1 MFKKMYLALFFVS
14 ASTNLLNAE
23 IIKTT
28 IKVDKV
34 TCSYCVTSLQKA
46 FAQLKHKDLKSIESR
61 NIDIEQKQLTINL
74 HGGNALK
81 LTDLETL
88 YESTIDN
95 ADYKFI
101 GITHLEAVGAI
112 KHNDFGYYFNVDGTN
127 DKIYLLEPLTAEQET
142 TAPAKKK
149 WWQRLIFWKSTTENK
164 EITTPDP
171 IKNKIKNLANTRSL
185 LRISAP
191 VHRHPDET
199 YGVSNYHHLKIFVA

>member
-14 ASTNLLNAE
+14 TPANLLNAE

-61 NIDIEQKQLTINL
+61 NVDVEQKQLTINL

-81 LTDLETL
+81 LADIETL

-95 ADYKFI
+95 ANYKFG
-101 GITHLEAVGAI
+101 GITHLEAVGSI
-112 KHNDFGYYFNVDGTN
+112 KHGDFGYYFNVDGSN
-127 DKIYLLEPLTAEQET
+127 DKIYLLEPLTTEQET
-142 TAPAKKK
+142 IAPAKKK
-149 WWQRLIFWKSTTENK
+149 WWQRLMFWKSNTETKETATT
-164 EITTPDP
+164 DP
-171 IKNKIKNLANTRSL
+171 IKNKIKHLANTRSL